1 MKRRVAIGVILT
13 ACRAEIAEAFGR
25 ANSSQAPGMEL
36 TDEAH

>member
-13 ACRAEIAEAFGR
+13 ACRAEAFGR